1 MSRSLLTVL
10 MLMPMLL
17 LMLMPLLAPLQ
28 AVNALIAGEEKL
40 VPAQFNP
47 RHDSGANSW
56 DIQSQGTVNNGTN
69 DCFDSGMVLMV
80 NGHHFNPN
88 NPNGHKQ
95 TEDGNELVLTGL
107 VNQIS
112 ITRRILVDA
121 KRQTVRYLELV
132 TNTGKT
138 PQKVALEIRS
148 QLGSQTQQSVWN
160 DGKPAVAGALPKKCV
175 ALGAIH
181 QPGDQRPGVVWLIGD
196 SRASVPPTVDIH
208 DQYLYMT
215 RYALDI
221 PAQKTVAVLH
231 YVLQRPNLVS
241 AQLPE
246 VIKPLWRGALIKP
259 VIPAA
264 FKRLVCNFRSGTTTG
279 EDEPEQGPRL
289 PVIAAL
295 LERAGIDDTG
305 SKTLVGVGRSEAERM
320 TGSLLGGPLV
330 ATSEFGAVTVT
341 VDELAGAEGS
351 GFRTLL
357 HLRNGE
363 TIAAQ
368 TLTGTLRLETEVGVE
383 LPVDP
388 TQVAWLVAKRTP
400 SEGTA
405 PADQLGVVLLT
416 DGSRIAVSTM
426 TPPLPVI
433 SAYGQAAVAFDQ
445 LANIERVNEPPGWLV
460 TMRDGSR
467 LRVLPAAKEISVAT
481 CRFAVLKLLTA
492 RIAGYQRSGKP
503 VVSEDADE
511 REDGAQLDNGERFF
525 SGLAG
530 TTLTIN
536 ANGTNT
542 AIPIERI
549 TAIERPEDS
558 AGLAVILRDGG
569 RLVGTTTDGTIALL
583 AGGQTWRVPVRRLL
597 QWQAPKPPEQPEP
610 EEKPE
615 PEENEDEKKDE
626 ETPAGFPAP
635 TSAPPTSFPALTSDN
650 PFGVPSSD
658 IPSPINLEQP

>member
-1 MSRSLLTVL
+1 MSRRLLTVL
-10 MLMPMLL
+10 MMQLL
-17 LMLMPLLAPLQ
+17 
-28 AVNALIAGEEKL
+28 AVNAVIAGEEKL

-47 RHDSGANSW
+47 RTDSGGNIW
-56 DIQSQGTVNNGTN
+56 DIQPQGISNGSN
-69 DCFDSGMVLMV
+69 DCFDNGMMLMV
-80 NGHHFNPN
+80 NGRNFNPN
-88 NPNGHKQ
+88 APKQ
-95 TEDGNELVLTGL
+95 TEDGNELVLTGQ
-107 VNQIS
+107 VNQLS

-148 QLGSQTQQSVWN
+148 QLGSQAQQSVWN

-196 SRASVPPTVDIH
+196 SRAAVPPTIDIR
-208 DQYLYMT
+208 DQYVYMT

-221 PAQKTVAVLH
+221 PAQKTVVVLH
-231 YVLQRPNLVS
+231 YVLQRPNLIS
-241 AQLPE
+241 TQLPE

-264 FKRLVCNFRSGTTTG
+264 YKPLVCNFRSGTATG
-279 EDEPEQGPRL
+279 EEEIEQGPRL

-295 LERAGIDDTG
+295 LERAGVDDTG
-305 SKTLVGVGRSEAERM
+305 TKTLVGVGRSEAERM

-341 VDELAGAEGS
+341 LDELAGAEGS

-368 TLTGTLRLETEVGVE
+368 TLTGALRLETEVGVE

-416 DGSRIAVSTM
+416 DGSRIAISTM
-426 TPPLPVI
+426 TPALPVI

-445 LANIERVNEPPGWLV
+445 LASIERVNEPPGWLV

-467 LRVLPAAKEISVAT
+467 LRVLPAVKEISVAT
-481 CRFAVLKLLTA
+481 CRFAARRLLTA

-503 VVSEDADE
+503 SVSEDADE
-511 REDGAQLDNGERFF
+511 REDGAQLDNGECFYA
-525 SGLAG
+525 GLAG
-530 TTLTIN
+530 TALTIN

-542 AIPIERI
+542 AIPIDRI

-569 RLVGTTTDGTIALL
+569 RLVGTTADGTIALL
-583 AGGQTWRVPVRRLL
+583 AGGQTWRIPIRRLL
-597 QWQAPKPPEQPEP
+597 QWQAPKPPEPPEAD
-610 EEKPE
+610 EE
-615 PEENEDEKKDE
+615 DDAEKKAE
-626 ETPAGFPAP
+626 KKKTETPAGAAKEPDSDEEP
-635 TSAPPTSFPALTSDN
+635 DEDEALPKN
-650 PFGVPSSD
+650 VPVK
-658 IPSPINLEQP
+658 P